1 VAEPTLQR
9 AEAALVKDPTNGA
22 ALAAGVTALLTLR
35 EKDRAKE
42 WIDRAIMID
51 SENVSMLYNIGC
63 AYVVL
68 ADDVDGAL
76 DMFEK
81 FFEKVKG
88 TTLFKHMQADPDLDR
103 LRDLPRFKE
112 MLAAAKARIGVE
124 ESPNPPAGASAPLR
138 S

>member
-1 VAEPTLQR
+1 
-9 AEAALVKDPTNGA
+9 
-22 ALAAGVTALLTLR
+22 
-35 EKDRAKE
+35 
-42 WIDRAIMID
+42 
-51 SENVSMLYNIGC
+51 MLYNIGC